1 MKQLRQLSCVAIGN
15 FSCRSWSTGLERWY
29 VGQNALRHQSSSI
42 EPMMIDDDDDVFGF
56 FNRERVSNYYDVKMY
71 LRIVFTTRYVNTM
84 VRTCEL
90 RNPQTVQLHSRKY

>member
-1 MKQLRQLSCVAIGN
+1 
-15 FSCRSWSTGLERWY
+15 
-29 VGQNALRHQSSSI
+29 
-42 EPMMIDDDDDVFGF
+42 MIDDDDDVFGF